1 MLFDI
6 FFMTIGLRFI
16 LVRSSYV
23 WKKGYNYVLV
33 LFVIVTLFLLRHNYI
48 IHLFDVVT
56 FFDGVRITF
65 TLVRSNYVQKLRYKM
80 VIFSYVLF

>member
-1 MLFDI
+1 MSLDI

-33 LFVIVTLFLLRHNYI
+33 LFVTVTLFLLRHNCI
-48 IHLFDVVT
+48 IHLFDVAT

-65 TLVRSNYVQKLRYKM
+65 VLVRSNYARTLRYKM